1 MTRTSGATATSGIPA
16 PSGADEARR
25 LLLAAVDVYAADP
38 EARAVLEHALDR
50 LDAPLQVA
58 LAGKLKAGK
67 STLLNALMGVELAA
81 SDHAE
86 CTRVVTWY
94 RFADSAAVTVHP
106 VLGEPWSSPPRRGT
120 HGLEIDLRGRTAEEV
135 DHVEV
140 RWPAP
145 GLRGLTLI
153 DTPGLDSLSRDVSRR
168 TSHFLTAEGEESDVD
183 AVVYLMRHLH
193 ATDVR
198 FLESFQ
204 HVRSA
209 RGATPG
215 TVAVLSRADE
225 VGVGRIDAMISA
237 GRVAERYRADA
248 ALRPLCQTVLPVD
261 GLLAQTGQ
269 TLREDELA
277 DLRSLAA
284 LDRSV
289 TDGLL
294 LSVDR
299 FRRPSL
305 SLPVAAPARAQL
317 LARFGLFGVRLTLA
331 LLRTKELRAA
341 ALSEELV
348 RRSGLAE
355 LRRVLDAQLTER
367 RDHLRASAAVAA
379 LARVVADHPVPGS
392 PELAAECERLTLAA
406 QGTHELELL
415 AALRAAD
422 IDLSA
427 ADVEAAERLLGASGL
442 DPVDRLGLR
451 PGARTSDVEA
461 AAVLALTRWQ
471 DHAEDPLLNR
481 DTRHACRLLARTC
494 EALLSGVRS
503 TGAVPAATGANA
515 PVAAGQV
522 SAAPAPA

>member
-1 MTRTSGATATSGIPA
+1 MTPTSHANGSRAAGVPGRA
-16 PSGADEARR
+16 EEVRELLQRAR
-25 LLLAAVDVYAADP
+25 DVYAGDP
-38 EARAVLEHALDR
+38 DARAVLDHQLER

-94 RFADSAAVTVHP
+94 RYADVAAVTVHP
-106 VLGEPWSSPPRRGT
+106 VTGEAWSSAPRRGPR
-120 HGLEIDLRGRTAEEV
+120 GLEIDLRGRTAEEI
-135 DHVEV
+135 DRVEV
-140 RWPAP
+140 GWPAP
-145 GLRGLTLI
+145 GLRRLTLI
-153 DTPGLDSLSRDVSRR
+153 DTPGLDSLSRAVSHR
-168 TSHFLTAEGEESDVD
+168 TSDFLTAEGEESPVD

-204 HVRSA
+204 HTRSG
-209 RGATPG
+209 RGAAPG

-237 GRVAERYRADA
+237 GRVAERYREDA

-269 TLREDELA
+269 TLTEDELA
-277 DLRSLAA
+277 HLRALASLDKA
-284 LDRSV
+284 V
-289 TDGLL
+289 TDDLL

-331 LLRTKELRAA
+331 LLRTKELRAS
-341 ALSEELV
+341 ALSDELV

-355 LRRVLDAQLTER
+355 LRRVLDAQLSER
-367 RDHLRASAAVAA
+367 RDHLRAHGAVRA
-379 LARVVADHPVPGS
+379 LARLVADAPVPGS
-392 PELAAECERLTLAA
+392 AELAAQCERLSLAA
-406 QGTHELELL
+406 HEMRELEVLS
-415 AALRAAD
+415 ALR
-422 IDLSA
+422 S
-427 ADVEAAERLLGASGL
+427 ADVQLDAAELAAAERLLGSAGQ
-442 DPVDRLGLR
+442 DPVDRLALR
-451 PGARTSDVEA
+451 ADARPADVEA
-461 AAVLALTRWQ
+461 AAARALARWEDRAQ
-471 DHAEDPLLNR
+471 DPLLNR
-481 DTRHACRLLARTC
+481 DTRHACRVLVRTC
-494 EALLSGVRS
+494 EAIL
-503 TGAVPAATGANA
+503 
-515 PVAAGQV
+515 AGQV
-522 SAAPAPA
+522 SAVPAHV

>member
-1 MTRTSGATATSGIPA
+1 VTRTGDPAAAVRATCAAGSAGR
-16 PSGADEARR
+16 ADEVRELLRR
-25 LLLAAVDVYAADP
+25 AVDVYAAEP
-38 EARAVLEHALDR
+38 AARRVLERALDR

-94 RFADSAAVTVHP
+94 RYADVAGVPGHP
-106 VLGEPWSSPPRRGT
+106 LVGDAWSSPPRRGT
-120 HGLEIDLRGRTAEEV
+120 RGLEIDLRGRTAEEI
-135 DHVEV
+135 DHVDV
-140 RWPAP
+140 HWPAP
-145 GLRGLTLI
+145 GLRRLTLI
-153 DTPGLDSLSRDVSRR
+153 DTPGLDSLSRDVSHR
-168 TSHFLTAEGEESDVD
+168 TSDFLTSDGEEHAVD

-204 HVRSA
+204 RTRSG

-237 GRVAERYRADA
+237 GRVADRYRADA
-248 ALRPLCQTVLPVD
+248 ALRPLCRTVMPVD

-269 TLREDELA
+269 TLREDELS
-277 DLRSLAA
+277 DLRALAA
-284 LDRSV
+284 LDKSA
-289 TDGLL
+289 TEDLL

-305 SLPVAAPARAQL
+305 SLPVGAPARAQL

-331 LLRTKELRAA
+331 LLRTKDLRAA

-355 LRRVLDAQLTER
+355 LRRVLDAELTER
-367 RDHLRASAAVAA
+367 RDHLRAHAAVRA
-379 LARVVADHPVPGS
+379 LARVVAEHPVAGS
-392 PELAAECERLTLAA
+392 SDLAAECERLTLGAREVR
-406 QGTHELELL
+406 ELEELG
-415 AALRAAD
+415 ALRAAD
-422 IDLSA
+422 IELDPAEL
-427 ADVEAAERLLGASGL
+427 EAAERLLGAWGQ
-442 DPVDRLGLR
+442 DPVARLGLR
-451 PGARTSDVEA
+451 PGARPADVQA
-461 AAVLALTRWQ
+461 AAVDALARWR
-471 DHAEDPLLNR
+471 DRAEDPLLNR
-481 DTRHACRLLARTC
+481 DTRHACRTLVRTC
-494 EALLSGVRS
+494 EAMLVGP
-503 TGAVPAATGANA
+503 PAAG
-515 PVAAGQV
+515 PAGHLRPGPV
-522 SAAPAPA
+522 SAAPAPV